1 MKKLNKKGF
10 TLIELIVV
18 IAILAILAAILIP
31 AVTGYITKATDAKN
45 AANCRSLYAQTSL
58 EVMIAPSGT
67 PPTITIG
74 GTEASGV
81 YTVAATTA
89 SPLKIEYS
97 YSATDQ
103 VVTAFACTPTTGT
116 TTKITLK

>member
-31 AVTGYITKATDAKN
+31 AVTGYISKAEQARD

-58 EVMIAPSGT
+58 ETMLEQD
-67 PPTITIG
+67 PTI
-74 GTEASGV
+74 ADSPA
-81 YTVAATTA
+81 TVGD
-89 SPLKIEYS
+89 I
-97 YSATDQ
+97 
-103 VVTAFACTPTTGT
+103 VVTYAIDANNIITNFACVNGGWSLD
-116 TTKITLK
+116 LK